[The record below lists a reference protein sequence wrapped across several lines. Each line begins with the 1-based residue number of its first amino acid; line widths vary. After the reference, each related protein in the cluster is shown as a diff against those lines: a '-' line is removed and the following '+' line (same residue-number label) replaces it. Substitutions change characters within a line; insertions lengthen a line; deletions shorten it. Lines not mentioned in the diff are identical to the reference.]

1 MQPVIDFFDL
11 LGFGLPGEVA
21 ADVMLGGQSLGDER
35 SGIGSKACEKDTQ
48 IVDDL
53 AAALQGQDVTGAWGD
68 EFGWAAVIEH
78 DRGKA

>member
-21 ADVMLGGQSLGDER
+21 ADVMLSGKALSDQRGGICGEA
-35 SGIGSKACEKDTQ
+35 GEKDTQ
-48 IVDDL
+48 IIDDL

-68 EFGWAAVIEH
+68 EFGRATVIEN
-78 DRGKA
+78 DRG